1 MTLQAALG
9 PQRWGAACTAHSLRS
24 PGPGGSHMREN
35 RQIPNSAQGC
45 ILKLTPTGISAPDF
59 VCGMKSLLPAPPPG
73 NCTWNP
79 HPEHRRAVPGMATPL
94 TEVITQV
101 STGEA
106 SGTRQPPLSC
116 HSAPPS
122 RQAAGPARVSGEDL
136 EVKML
141 RLKIP

>member
-1 MTLQAALG
+1 
-9 PQRWGAACTAHSLRS
+9 
-24 PGPGGSHMREN
+24 MREN

-94 TEVITQV
+94 TEGGNPTDVDLVAGCTVHINDQLI
-101 STGEA
+101 SLQKAAA
-106 SGTRQPPLSC
+106 S
-116 HSAPPS
+116 
-122 RQAAGPARVSGEDL
+122 AR
-136 EVKML
+136 
-141 RLKIP
+141 